1 MALHGMMGAVYVQT
15 SDAPIAFTDEATT
28 ADATLKRYTIAD
40 GTKRYWD
47 KNTDVVVK
55 KNNNTISTGF
65 HIEHAGGA
73 VVFDD
78 ALLVTDVVT
87 VSGKCV
93 TIAQAGGMF
102 NWSLDLAVDTQE
114 KTTFQS
120 GEWREFE
127 TTMVSFTG
135 SAEAYWGDDQFFQL
149 LGEEMIIVLYVDKD
163 GPAAYEG
170 YAIFNGDGI
179 TTDVNE
185 LIQEEIEFTG
195 VGPICY
201 RGD

>member
-15 SDAPIAFTDEATT
+15 SDAPVTFTDEATT
-28 ADATLKRYTIAD
+28 ADATRKRYTITD
-40 GTKRYWD
+40 VTKRYWD
-47 KNTDVVVK
+47 KNTDVLVK
-55 KNNNTISTGF
+55 KNNTVITTGF

-73 VVFDD
+73 VVFDE
-78 ALLVTDVVT
+78 ALLATDEIT
-87 VSGKCV
+87 VSGKYV
-93 TIAQAGGMF
+93 ALEQAGGMF

-127 TTMVSFTG
+127 ATLVSFTG
-135 SAEAYWGDDQFFQL
+135 SAEAYWGDDRFFQL